1 MKISFC
7 QEDIEQLIHLSNEK
21 NIYLEG
27 NIIKVIST
35 DNDEFKKYLELA
47 QQKDAESRKK
57 RLDISKQIQ
66 LQNKELEEK
75 AKENDTLMDDLKQAL
90 SEAEGAKEAA
100 LNDLDLIQ
108 KKSQFEL
115 IGQIIKV
122 ALWVIMSVGILTTL
136 LYIVALFMKGE
147 SPDTTLIGNTWSNLL
162 GILLTNSFSIVGTI
176 MGVKY
181 ASDNTIKEEK

>member
-7 QEDIEQLIHLSNEK
+7 QDDIKQLIQLSKEK
-21 NIYLEG
+21 NIFLEG
-27 NIIKVIST
+27 NIIKVIES
-35 DNDEFKKYLELA
+35 DDEEFKEYLLKSKE
-47 QQKDAESRKK
+47 KDQTNRKK
-57 RLDISKQIQ
+57 RLEITRQVQD
-66 LQNKELEEK
+66 QNKKLEEK
-75 AKENDTLMDDLKQAL
+75 ARENEDLMSELKEAL
-90 SEAEGAKEAA
+90 DEAEGAKEAA

-108 KKSQFEL
+108 KKGQFEL

-136 LYIVALFMKGE
+136 LYIVALYTKGAG
-147 SPDTTLIGNTWSNLL
+147 PDTTLIGNTWSNLL

-181 ASDNTIKEEK
+181 ASDKKESE